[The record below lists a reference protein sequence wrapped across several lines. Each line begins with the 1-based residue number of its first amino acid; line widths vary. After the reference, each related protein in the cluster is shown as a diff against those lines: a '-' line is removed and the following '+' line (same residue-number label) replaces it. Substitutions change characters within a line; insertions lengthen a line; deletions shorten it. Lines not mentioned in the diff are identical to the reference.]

1 MAALLPEFSFIYIQL
16 FSLHAAFCSRL
27 GMMWSGFEPAEGQ
40 INETYAATIAQIV
53 DGLASRGI
61 YAYLDMHQVQVHC
74 AVVNKIALN
83 FEYLFIWL
91 TLKDNRYLQYLKI
104 NVKVHFLECAWKTM
118 VVLLYYITAGHLF
131 QPITKKKI
139 VKEC

>member
-1 MAALLPEFSFIYIQL
+1 MAALFPEFSFIYIQL

-74 AVVNKIALN
+74 AVVNKIAVN
-83 FEYLFIWL
+83 F
-91 TLKDNRYLQYLKI
+91 
-104 NVKVHFLECAWKTM
+104 
-118 VVLLYYITAGHLF
+118 
-131 QPITKKKI
+131 
-139 VKEC
+139 